1 MEREVGVL
9 RDFETFLSQL
19 GTVSE
24 NKTKFSIHWVR
35 RFLKSC
41 NYEAPGGQR
50 GASRQ

>member
-1 MEREVGVL
+1 MDREVIVL

-24 NKTKFSIHWVR
+24 NKTKFPIHWVR
-35 RFLKSC
+35 IFLKSR
-41 NYEAPGGQR
+41 NYEAPGVQR